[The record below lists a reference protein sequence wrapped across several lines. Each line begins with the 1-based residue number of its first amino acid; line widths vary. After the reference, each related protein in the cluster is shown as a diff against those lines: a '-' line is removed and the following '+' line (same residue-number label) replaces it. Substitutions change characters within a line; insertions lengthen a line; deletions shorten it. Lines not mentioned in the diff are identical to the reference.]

1 MMAYRSHTRLTK
13 SRFIKRAFDGFTLVE
28 LMTVVAVVAVL
39 ASLAAPSFSR
49 LIASNNVRSAASDL
63 QMALLR
69 ARNEAVSR
77 NVDIIVEKSSAGWQ
91 DGWEV
96 KQGTTV
102 IEAYGGLVGLLVTAG
117 ENSVTYNSSGRATK
131 ASTVE
136 FKSQKYPAEVRCVSV
151 ELSGR
156 PLITKA
162 GC

>member
-1 MMAYRSHTRLTK
+1 MMSYRFRTRLTK
-13 SRFIKRAFDGFTLVE
+13 SRFIERAFDGFTLVE

-77 NVDIIVEKSSAGWQ
+77 NVDIIVEKLSTGWQ
-91 DGWEV
+91 DGWEI
-96 KQGTTV
+96 KQGATV
-102 IEAYGGLVGLLVTAG
+102 IDSYGGFVGLSVTAG

-136 FKSQKYPAEVRCVSV
+136 FKSQKYPADVRCVSV
-151 ELSGR
+151 EFSGR

>member
-1 MMAYRSHTRLTK
+1 MISYWSCKRLAK
-13 SRFIKRAFDGFTLVE
+13 SRFIKRASDGFTLVE

-49 LIASNNVRSAASDL
+49 LVASNNVRSAASDL

-69 ARNEAVSR
+69 ARSEAVSR
-77 NVDIIVEKSSAGWQ
+77 NVDIIVEKSSTGWQ
-91 DGWEV
+91 DGWDV
-96 KQGTTV
+96 KQGSVV
-102 IEAYGGLVGLLVTAG
+102 IESYSGLVGLSVTAG
-117 ENSVTYNSSGRATK
+117 ENLVTYNSSGRATK

-151 ELSGR
+151 EFSGR

>member
-1 MMAYRSHTRLTK
+1 MISYWSCKRLAK
-13 SRFIKRAFDGFTLVE
+13 SRFIKRASDGFTLVE

-49 LIASNNVRSAASDL
+49 LVASNNVRSAASDL

-77 NVDIIVEKSSAGWQ
+77 NVDIIVEKSSTGWQ

-102 IEAYGGLVGLLVTAG
+102 IEAYGGLVGLLVTAA
-117 ENSVTYNSSGRATK
+117 ESSVTYNSSGRATK

-136 FKSQKYPAEVRCVSV
+136 FKSQKYPAEVRCISV